1 MLRYLKNKYSPQIVS
16 ATAENFSNLI
26 QIAARFGQTVVVTD
40 CDSGSIPFELVGY
53 LRMGVEGYRVS
64 QSTQQAGYDDEETI
78 EFNDSLVRS
87 PYTMQMPI
95 QAGKTCEVSPDF
107 KLIMISSVSVLVPSE
122 LQNSLIELSF
132 APTTR
137 SRIDLY
143 TERVLK
149 SWSPE
154 TLEKLV

>member
-1 MLRYLKNKYSPQIVS
+1 MS

-64 QSTQQAGYDDEETI
+64 QSTQQAGYDDEENI

>member
-1 MLRYLKNKYSPQIVS
+1 
-16 ATAENFSNLI
+16 
-26 QIAARFGQTVVVTD
+26 
-40 CDSGSIPFELVGY
+40 
-53 LRMGVEGYRVS
+53 
-64 QSTQQAGYDDEETI
+64 
-78 EFNDSLVRS
+78 
-87 PYTMQMPI
+87 MQMPV

-107 KLIMISSVSVLVPSE
+107 KLIRISSVSVLVPSE

>member
-64 QSTQQAGYDDEETI
+64 QSTQQAGYDDEENI